1 MSRMS
6 DYDLQLQEIAS
17 LMAEPSPADLREMAM
32 AHLSQQVQS
41 MPVQDLL
48 DILLTGLNEI
58 CARAVRSDDVLPH
71 ATRIGRIM
79 AMSQLIA
86 SQLEA
91 RQEPEFKR
99 FRVVS

>member
-1 MSRMS
+1 MSKLS
-6 DYDLQLQEIAS
+6 DLDLQLQEIRAIIE
-17 LMAEPSPADLREMAM
+17 EPSPADLREMSLDQ
-32 AHLSQQVQS
+32 LSREVQS
-41 MPVQDLL
+41 MPINDLL
-48 DILLTGLNEI
+48 DIILTGLNEV
-58 CARAVRSDDVLPH
+58 CARAVRSDDVFPH